1 MRTTIRNFYIICMA
15 TYCYGLPTGASQRVD
30 ASCSRALEA
39 GHSIRQRLGSAAERA
54 NNTVAEQR
62 SNFALYTQPKKSAT
76 GSKEQIWSGS
86 KGHNWSVKMVCLSEK
101 NATRVPCSVAERKM
115 LVQAGLG
122 EKVIIPDITC
132 SAQEFQGIIISAFP
146 KLDGC
151 SGFDLLRCIPNT
163 KELEMISLAVS
174 QSPKLL
180 KSVVGCGKVFI
191 WPIQQN
197 LDLDLYL

>member
-1 MRTTIRNFYIICMA
+1 MLRIHN
-15 TYCYGLPTGASQRVD
+15 PT
-30 ASCSRALEA
+30 
-39 GHSIRQRLGSAAERA
+39 
-54 NNTVAEQR
+54 
-62 SNFALYTQPKKSAT
+62 KSAT
-76 GSKEQIWSGS
+76 GS

-101 NATRVPCSVAERKM
+101 NARRVPCSVAERET

-151 SGFDLLRCIPNT
+151 GGFDLLRCTPNT

-180 KSVVGCGKVFI
+180 KSVVSGGKVFI
-191 WPIQQN
+191 RPIQQN
-197 LDLDLYL
+197 LDLDLDKKLISSVVACATLRRALREW

>member
-15 TYCYGLPTGASQRVD
+15 TYLYGLPTGARQGVD

-39 GHSIRQRLGSAAERA
+39 ALSIRQRLGSAAGRA
-54 NNTVAEQR
+54 NDVVAKQR
-62 SNFALYTQPKKSAT
+62 SNFTPYTQPKKSAT
-76 GSKEQIWSGS
+76 GSKGY
-86 KGHNWSVKMVCLSEK
+86 NWSVKMVCLSKK
-101 NATRVPCSVAERKM
+101 NARRVPCSVAERET

-122 EKVIIPDITC
+122 EKKVIIPDITC

-151 SGFDLLRCIPNT
+151 GGFDLLRCIPNT

-180 KSVVGCGKVFI
+180 KSVVSGGKVFAGQFSKTWILI
-191 WPIQQN
+191 WTRS
-197 LDLDLYL
+197 